1 MVRKWSTYK
10 DKAVDGSEWKIV
22 TKIRGHEIKI
32 TFTDTLYCTDFVYLV
47 IQILVLVVGESVA
60 LSSDAA
66 VAGVAESCRDPGV
79 RPGG

>member
-1 MVRKWSTYK
+1 M
-10 DKAVDGSEWKIV
+10 
-22 TKIRGHEIKI
+22 TKIRGREFKI
-32 TFTDTLYCTDFVYLV
+32 TFIDFVYLV

>member
-1 MVRKWSTYK
+1 M
-10 DKAVDGSEWKIV
+10 
-22 TKIRGHEIKI
+22 TKIRGHEIRI
-32 TFTDTLYCTDFVYLV
+32 TFTDFVYLV
-47 IQILVLVVGESVA
+47 IQILVLVGESVA